1 MPTPQ
6 TPVLP
11 PPPSPPQGRSG
22 EIVADDHRT
31 FSDQVIDRLRRSPD
45 APNDAAELLR
55 WLNERDQ
62 SHPPGLSRYL
72 FTMWRYRADL
82 NDAFP
87 GVYLDPDA
95 RLRLQ
100 LWAHHFL
107 ASEAGAPPELV
118 PPAPAGITDIAPPTR
133 IGPEPPLDSGVV
145 VVGYLRA
152 TLGLGDAARRL
163 VRLTELAG
171 ERVRSLPYDHTDSP
185 LGITWPDPDP
195 TDTDDLD
202 IVILA
207 INASEAPQVRRA
219 LGPGTRG
226 RYVIGLWFWELN
238 EFPDSMAVGF
248 DVVDEVW
255 VTSEFTADA
264 VRRRAP
270 AGVAVR
276 VIPLGA
282 DCPPIHARFRS
293 ASVRERFGISHTGTV
308 VGTMFD
314 YASRIERKN
323 PVGLI
328 KAWKRAFP
336 DADRTQ
342 QMLFCKTLNGSIA
355 RDQRA
360 VVEAAVG
367 ERTDVTVFDAQLAP
381 DDRDRLMDQFDIVAS
396 LHRSEGYGLTLLDA
410 MYRGIPVIA
419 TRYSGNLAFMTDEN
433 SWLVGHQMKQIR
445 SNAGSYEA
453 GGMWAEPDSDMAS
466 DILRQLV
473 SNPASE
479 STMSRVLRAQRDVAP
494 LIDGTAGAEF
504 IRLRLAELRARRA
517 K

>member
-1 MPTPQ
+1 M
-6 TPVLP
+6 
-11 PPPSPPQGRSG
+11 
-22 EIVADDHRT
+22 ANDHRT
-31 FSDQVIDRLRRSPD
+31 FSDQVIDRLRQSPD
-45 APNDAAELLR
+45 APEDAAELLR
-55 WLNERDQ
+55 WLNERDLTQ
-62 SHPPGLSRYL
+62 PPGLSRYL

-82 NDAFP
+82 NEAFP

-118 PPAPAGITDIAPPTR
+118 PPAPAEITDIAPPTHN
-133 IGPEPPLDSGVV
+133 GLVPALDSGVV

-152 TLGLGDAARRL
+152 TLGLGDAGRRL

-185 LGITWPDPDP
+185 LGIAWPDPDP
-195 TDTDDLD
+195 ADTDDLD
-202 IVILA
+202 IVMIA
-207 INASEAPQVRRA
+207 VNASEAPQVHRA
-219 LGPGTRG
+219 LGPHQTRG
-226 RYVIGLWFWELN
+226 RYVIGLWFWELD
-238 EFPDSMAVGF
+238 EFPDFMAVGF
-248 DVVDEVW
+248 GVVDEVW

-270 AGVAVR
+270 AHVAVR
-276 VIPLGA
+276 VLPLGA
-282 DCPPIHARFRS
+282 DCPPLRARVRS
-293 ASVRERFGISHTGTV
+293 AALRERYGISGTATV

-314 YASRIERKN
+314 YSSRIERKN

-328 KAWKRAFP
+328 EAWKRAFP
-336 DADRTQ
+336 VADRTE
-342 QMLFCKTLNGSIA
+342 QMLFCKTLNGTTA

-367 ERTDVTVFDAQLAP
+367 ERTDITVFDALLDP

-419 TRYSGNLAFMTDEN
+419 TKYSGNLAFMTDEN
-433 SWLVGHQMKQIR
+433 SWLVGYQMKEIR
-445 SNAGSYEA
+445 INAGSYGA
-453 GGMWAEPDSDMAS
+453 DGTWAEPDSNMAS
-466 DILRQLV
+466 DALRQLV
-473 SNPASE
+473 SDPAGE
-479 STMSRVLRAQRDVAP
+479 SAIARVKRAQRDVEL
-494 LIDGTAGAEF
+494 LIDGTAGVEF
-504 IRLRLAELRARRA
+504 IRIRLAEIRASRMDQP

>member
-1 MPTPQ
+1 M
-6 TPVLP
+6 
-11 PPPSPPQGRSG
+11 
-22 EIVADDHRT
+22 ADDNRS
-31 FSDQVIDRLRRSPD
+31 FSDQVIDRLRQSSD
-45 APNDAAELLR
+45 APDDATEFLR
-55 WLNERDQ
+55 WLSERDPAQ
-62 SHPPGLSRYL
+62 PPGLSRYL

-82 NDAFP
+82 NEAFP
-87 GVYLDPDA
+87 GVYLDPNA

-118 PPAPAGITDIAPPTR
+118 PPAPAGITDIAPPTHN
-133 IGPEPPLDSGVV
+133 GPVPPLDSGVV

-185 LGITWPDPDP
+185 LGIAWPDPDP
-195 TDTDDLD
+195 TDSDDLD
-202 IVILA
+202 IVIIA
-207 INASEAPQVRRA
+207 VNASEAPQVHRA
-219 LGPGTRG
+219 LGHGTHG
-226 RYVIGLWFWELN
+226 RYVIGMWFWELE

-264 VRRRAP
+264 VRRCSP
-270 AGVAVR
+270 AHVAVR

-282 DCPPIHARFRS
+282 DCPPLHARFRS
-293 ASVRERFGISHTGTV
+293 ASVRERYGMSGTATV

-328 KAWKRAFP
+328 DAWKSAFP
-336 DADRTQ
+336 NADRTQ
-342 QMLFCKTLNGSIA
+342 QMLFCKTLNGSAA

-367 ERTDVTVFDAQLAP
+367 ERTDITVFDAQLDP
-381 DDRDRLMDQFDIVAS
+381 GDRDRLMDQFDIVAS

-433 SWLVGHQMKQIR
+433 SWLVGYQMKEIR
-445 SNAGSYEA
+445 INAGSYGA
-453 GGMWAEPDSDMAS
+453 GGTWAEPDCHVAS
-466 DILRQLV
+466 DVLRRLV

-479 STMSRVLRAQRDVAP
+479 SATARVKQAQRDVAP

-504 IRLRLAELRARRA
+504 IRLRLAEIRANTT